1 MSSTQPKESQEL
13 FSYDDS
19 DLKSMYE
26 YSKRILD
33 KSLEQIISEYD
44 KNCYKSRDDY
54 LNKKIVNNSSEVK
67 QKFDEKNKGKVG
79 QIIEKCFYGYNL
91 NNKKTADFTDIPLE
105 IKVTPYV
112 STKKKSK
119 IEKNC
124 SNNTPEITLKAKE
137 RLSLCMINYKNY
149 KKVKFEESPLYEKCK
164 NIIILF
170 YKHVSKENILKST
183 INYIGFY
190 DWLNEDLPQIK
201 RDYETISNKIL
212 EGKAHTISESDT
224 TYLAASVK
232 GQNGNCLTKQRFGVI
247 PAKPRCWSLK
257 PKYLNYLLNNKF
269 KNLQHERNKKLYG
282 YVSTIPKI
290 TSQFESIAKNDKE
303 KSKPFEDLIVEKFQ
317 PHFGK
322 TLDNLLEEF
331 KIREN
336 SKNKANLL
344 IRKILNL
351 KENIELSEEFQKSN
365 MLLRVIRVK
374 PNLLPKED
382 SPFKVFRFKTLYK
395 EKKWKQSQVYTE
407 IYQKRIM
414 FVLFVQDDSQQ
425 DKYILKHVF
434 FWGFPEQLE
443 DGLKRDW
450 ESVKTI
456 LGQNDIFRV
465 VKGENGNRI
474 EHKFPKAKECNVIFY
489 KIHSSQSVYELPNES
504 IYGKKSIY
512 GKGKYINNKSVTNA
526 LPNDCRVSNHSFWLS
541 KYFLQKIFKEYIDK
555 LNDFKK

>member
-26 YSKRILD
+26 YSKGILN
-33 KSLEQIISEYD
+33 KSLDQIISEYD

-91 NNKKTADFTDIPLE
+91 NNKKTADFTNIPLE

-119 IEKNC
+119 IEKSC

-170 YKHVSKENILKST
+170 YEHVSKENILKST
-183 INYIGFY
+183 IKYIGFY

-201 RDYETISNKIL
+201 KDYETISNKIL

-224 TYLAASVK
+224 AYLAASVK
-232 GQNGNCLTKQRFGVI
+232 GKKGKDLRNQRFGVI

-269 KNLQHERNKKLYG
+269 KNLQHEEKLYG
-282 YVSTIPKI
+282 YTPKIPKI
-290 TSQFESIAKNDKE
+290 TPKFESIAKNDIE
-303 KSKPFEDLIVEKFQ
+303 KTKPFEDLIIEKFK

-322 TLDNLLEEF
+322 SLEYLLEKFDIKKE
-331 KIREN
+331 

-351 KENIELSEEFQKSN
+351 NENIELSEEFQKSN

-382 SPFKVFRFKTLYK
+382 SPFKVFRFKTLHN
-395 EKKWKQSQVYTE
+395 EMKWKQSQVYTE

-414 FVLFVQDDSQQ
+414 FVLFVEDDSQQ
-425 DKYILKHVF
+425 DKYLLKHVF
-434 FWGFPEQLE
+434 FWGFPENLE

-456 LGQNDIFRV
+456 LGQKNNFSV
-465 VKGENGNRI
+465 VKRENGYRI
-474 EHKFPKAKECNVIFY
+474 KHKFPKAKECNVIFY
-489 KIHSSQSVYELPNES
+489 KIHSSQSVYEFPN
-504 IYGKKSIY
+504 KSIY

-526 LPNDCRVSNHSFWLS
+526 LPNGCRVSNHSFWLS
-541 KYFLQKIFKEYIDK
+541 KYFLQKIFKEYTDK
-555 LNDFKK
+555 LNDYKN